1 MQAGLTNNTKTLD
14 TTMKSKLI
22 IAMICVTAMC
32 GCTNKS
38 NGEDLEVMDIEHNN
52 HDYILIENTKS
63 GSISFLHS
71 PDCKCNNKQD

>member
-1 MQAGLTNNTKTLD
+1 
-14 TTMKSKLI
+14 
-22 IAMICVTAMC
+22 MICVTAIC

-63 GSISFLHS
+63 GSISLLHS
-71 PDCKCNNKQD
+71 SDCKCNNKQD